1 MLSLYVH
8 VEYMMLRRYVEPLHV
23 EYTMLR
29 RYVEPLR
36 VEYTMLRRYVE
47 PLCTCRIYD
56 AETLC

>member
-1 MLSLYVH
+1 MYNVH
-8 VEYMMLRRYVEPLHV
+8 VEYTMLRRYVEPLHV

-29 RYVEPLR
+29 RYVEPLH